1 MLRAFGPLLLGL
13 LLLVAGVTGAAAD
26 ALKTVTIGSPKMVR
40 TMHGAKMQARL
51 AVADRVLVQ
60 VRPGVDAQKLAGV
73 LGKAQSGRVRSLGHR
88 IYALDLPANS
98 DVLKMAG
105 DLRMDPAVAV
115 AEPDLLMYPALVPND
130 TRYADQWHHPII
142 QSPAGWEVATGSS
155 SVVIAVIDSGVYMD
169 HPDFSG
175 KIWRNPGET
184 AGNGRDDDGNGYI
197 DDLNGWDFY
206 SNNANPNPS
215 PDGQD
220 DDYNGEADEQVNH
233 GTLVAGLAGALGNDS
248 YGTAGMAWGCKIMPL
263 QVFPDDG
270 GTAVSTVIEAINYAV
285 DKGAD
290 VINMSI
296 GGDYTELFTAPLVAA
311 YEAGCVV
318 VVAGGNSG
326 AELTDAPSTWESP
339 VCNDGTNVWASNC
352 VIGVGAT
359 DRYDRKSSYSNFDSS
374 TAHFID
380 VMAPG
385 DALFGPAAYFPTV
398 SGFNQYFQTNS
409 GTSFSSPLVAG
420 LAALI
425 VSQNP
430 TWTPAQVIERVR
442 SCGDNIDSLNAG
454 YSGRLGGG
462 RINVARALGVTLA
475 PAAAR
480 DLAAADTSGDDG
492 GSITV
497 TWQTSPDDGAGSNTV
512 TAYKVYRRT
521 GASGSFTVLKS
532 LPPGSEGYVD
542 NAVTDGTDYYYKVR
556 VTDGTRWT
564 DTSLVGPAQSLN
576 DSPPATVAGLGVS
589 DRPDDSGGAI
599 VLTWSAYTAPA
610 DFASF
615 RVYRS
620 TTAFESV
627 ASLTP
632 IATITSSST
641 VEYVDTAVTDG
652 VSYYYAIGV
661 RDTLGNENRS
671 LTGIGPVQSYS
682 NTDITFAAGLHFMG
696 APAVPAD
703 GDPATFFGL
712 PAGSFGYCR
721 WTPSSGAYLYD
732 SLSRPVPETL
742 QMKLGRGFWVK
753 LPQATTVSPD
763 GLSAPAGDFE
773 IDLTPGWHQLANP
786 FFTTIDFSEATVT
799 YSGATMDLTSADGA
813 GVMAAFAW
821 TYNNTAQVYELAYPA
836 VGSEAKLIQPWQGFW
851 VLARKACTLTL
862 SRPLGV
868 SSAASGTMRTQAV
881 RRTARPWQVEWS
893 VPLQIGSAAGP
904 DAACYV
910 GTASKQ
916 VLLAKPPPA
925 TGAPVLSVSSPGTQ
939 GSGRYGVA
947 LAQTSTND
955 IIWNLK
961 IENLKA
967 GQAVTL
973 KAADLSHLPK
983 GATAILKDLAGGQS
997 VYLRTVGRYSFTPRE
1012 GETTRS
1018 LQLTVSTQRT
1028 GQLMLQGV
1036 TAQSLRGG
1044 GAQVTLNLSSAA
1056 AVDVTIMNMAGRVV
1070 RLVEEGKTR
1079 PAGNNVVLWD
1089 GRTELG
1095 TRAPAGQ
1102 YLAQVTARSESG
1114 ESVKAISPLKVT
1126 P

>member
-40 TMHGAKMQARL
+40 TMHGTKMQARL

-142 QSPAGWEVATGSS
+142 QSPAGWDVTTGSS

-175 KIWRNPGET
+175 KIWRNPGEI

-270 GTAVSTVIEAINYAV
+270 GTAVSTVIDAINYAV

-290 VINMSI
+290 VINLSI

-380 VMAPG
+380 IMAPG
-385 DALFGPAAYFPTV
+385 DALFGPAAYFPTI

-425 VSQNP
+425 ISQNP

-492 GSITV
+492 GSITL

-576 DSPPATVAGLGVS
+576 DSPPATVAGPRVS

-599 VLTWSAYTAPA
+599 VLTWNAYTAPA

-620 TTAFESV
+620 RTAFDSV

-732 SLSRPVPETL
+732 ALSRPVPETL

-821 TYNNTAQVYELAYPA
+821 TYNDTAQVYELAYPA
-836 VGSEAKLIQPWQGFW
+836 VGTEAKLIQPWQGFW

-893 VPLQIGSAAGP
+893 VPLQIGSTAGP

-947 LAQTSTND
+947 LAQTSTNC

-1056 AVDVTIMNMAGRVV
+1056 AVDITIMNMAGRVV

-1102 YLAQVTARSESG
+1102 YLAHETARSESG